1 MELFAGELI
10 AIAPIDAGS
19 EPPATDAVINEKYVR
34 GDIRIVTEQARYP
47 LTAIPGIVEN
57 PSYWLSPE
65 YQRRHRWSRER
76 QSDKTR
82 PSPH

>member
-47 LTAIPGIVEN
+47 LTAIPCILEN
-57 PSYWLSPE
+57 PSYLLSPE
-65 YQRRHRWSRER
+65 YQRRHRWARER
-76 QSDKTR
+76 QSGWLN
-82 PSPH
+82 H